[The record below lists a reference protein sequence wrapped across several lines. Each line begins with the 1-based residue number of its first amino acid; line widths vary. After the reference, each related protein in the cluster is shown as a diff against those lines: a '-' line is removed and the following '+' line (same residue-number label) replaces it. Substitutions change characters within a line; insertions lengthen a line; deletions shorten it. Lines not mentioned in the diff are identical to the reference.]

1 MRAARGRIAGTRR
14 ENRRGRRLRFR
25 SSGRNSSSSWRS
37 GELFVRHGAP
47 RDRNPSALGALSD
60 RRANLRCFSRI
71 AADSIAPEM
80 GARET
85 MEAEVEAFAA
95 ALKKAS
101 RAADNTVTNYRRDL
115 LGFRSFLIERAAILG
130 KRVDE
135 IDVASIT
142 ADHVRSYLAELM
154 KNKAARATVQ
164 RRLSAIK
171 AFFRYRETTIGAA
184 SPARTIRSPKNER
197 RLPSILQEDEI
208 LRLLEFSSS
217 SDDTTPASVRDRA
230 IFETLYSS
238 GLRVG
243 ELVGLDWRDIDEELG
258 MVMVRAGKG
267 NKDRLVPLGEPA
279 LDALKKWKTAM
290 PIAWEHDGPVI
301 TNLRGGRLTTRSVEM
316 ILERRIEAAGISAG
330 VTPHGLRHSFA
341 THMLGNG
348 ADLRS
353 IQEMLGHAS
362 LATTQRYT
370 HVSVNHL
377 KEVYRRAFP
386 RV

>member
-1 MRAARGRIAGTRR
+1 M
-14 ENRRGRRLRFR
+14 
-25 SSGRNSSSSWRS
+25 
-37 GELFVRHGAP
+37 
-47 RDRNPSALGALSD
+47 D
-60 RRANLRCFSRI
+60 
-71 AADSIAPEM
+71 
-80 GARET
+80 AREM
-85 MEAEVEAFAA
+85 MEPEVNAFAA

-115 LGFRSFLIERAAILG
+115 LAFRSFLIERAAILG
-130 KRVDE
+130 KRIDE

-154 KNKAARATVQ
+154 KNNAARATVQ

-171 AFFRYRETTIGAA
+171 AFFRYRETTVGAA
-184 SPARTIRSPKNER
+184 SPARTIRSPKNVR
-197 RLPSILQEDEI
+197 GLPSILQEDEVR
-208 LRLLEFSSS
+208 RLIEFESTPDES
-217 SDDTTPASVRDRA
+217 TPASLRDRA

-243 ELVGLDWRDIDEELG
+243 ELVGLNWRDIDEELG

-290 PIAWEHDGPVI
+290 PVAWEHNGPVI

-316 ILERRIEAAGISAG
+316 ILQRRIEAAGVSAG

>member
-1 MRAARGRIAGTRR
+1 M
-14 ENRRGRRLRFR
+14 
-25 SSGRNSSSSWRS
+25 
-37 GELFVRHGAP
+37 
-47 RDRNPSALGALSD
+47 D
-60 RRANLRCFSRI
+60 
-71 AADSIAPEM
+71 
-80 GARET
+80 AREM
-85 MEAEVEAFAA
+85 MEAEVEAFTA
-95 ALKKAS
+95 ALRKAS
-101 RAADNTVTNYRRDL
+101 RAADNTVKNYRRDL
-115 LGFRSFLIERAAILG
+115 LGFRSFLIERAAVLG

-142 ADHVRSYLAELM
+142 ADHIRSYLAELM

-164 RRLSAIK
+164 RRLSTIK

-184 SPARTIRSPKNER
+184 SPARSIRSPKNER
-197 RLPSILQEDEI
+197 RLPSILQEDEVR
-208 LRLLEFSSS
+208 RLLEVSPAP
-217 SDDTTPASVRDRA
+217 DDSTTAAIRDRA

-279 LDALKKWKTAM
+279 LDALQKWKRAM
-290 PIAWEHDGPVI
+290 PVAWEHNGPVI

-316 ILERRIEAAGISAG
+316 ILQRRIEAAGVSAG

>member
-1 MRAARGRIAGTRR
+1 
-14 ENRRGRRLRFR
+14 
-25 SSGRNSSSSWRS
+25 
-37 GELFVRHGAP
+37 
-47 RDRNPSALGALSD
+47 
-60 RRANLRCFSRI
+60 
-71 AADSIAPEM
+71 M
-80 GARET
+80 GARES
-85 MEAEVEAFAA
+85 MEPAVDAYAA

-115 LGFRSFLIERAAILG
+115 LAFRAFLIDRAALLG

-135 IDVASIT
+135 IDVAAIT
-142 ADHVRSYLAELM
+142 ADHIRSYLAELM
-154 KNKAARATVQ
+154 KTSKRATVQ

-171 AFFRYRETTIGAA
+171 AFFRYRESTTGTA
-184 SPARTIRSPKNER
+184 SPARSIRSPKNQR
-197 RLPSILQEDEI
+197 HLPSILQEDEVR
-208 LRLLEFSSS
+208 RLIEFSQSP
-217 SDDTTPASVRDRA
+217 DEPRPVALRDRA

-243 ELVGLDWRDIDEELG
+243 ELVGLNWRDIDEELG
-258 MVMVRAGKG
+258 MVMIRSGKG

-279 LDALKKWKTAM
+279 LDALLAWRRAM
-290 PIAWEHDGPVI
+290 PIAWEPTGPVI

-316 ILERRIEAAGISAG
+316 ILQRRLEAAGVSTA

-370 HVSVNHL
+370 HVSMNHL

>member
-1 MRAARGRIAGTRR
+1 M
-14 ENRRGRRLRFR
+14 
-25 SSGRNSSSSWRS
+25 
-37 GELFVRHGAP
+37 
-47 RDRNPSALGALSD
+47 D
-60 RRANLRCFSRI
+60 
-71 AADSIAPEM
+71 
-80 GARET
+80 AREM

-95 ALKKAS
+95 ALRKAS
-101 RAADNTVTNYRRDL
+101 RAADNTVTNYHRDL
-115 LGFRSFLIERAAILG
+115 LAFRSFMLERAAALR
-130 KRVDE
+130 KPVDE
-135 IDVASIT
+135 IDVTSIS
-142 ADHVRSYLAELM
+142 AEDVRSYLAELM
-154 KNKAARATVQ
+154 KHKAARATVQ

-171 AFFRYRETTIGAA
+171 AFFRYRETTIGVA
-184 SPARTIRSPKNER
+184 SPARSIRSPKNVR
-197 RLPSILQEDEI
+197 GLPSVLQEAEVRKLI
-208 LRLLEFSSS
+208 EFSPTP
-217 SDDTTPASVRDRA
+217 DDSTPASIRDRA

-243 ELVGLDWRDIDEELG
+243 ELVALDWRDIDEELG
-258 MVMVRAGKG
+258 MVMIRAGKG

-279 LDALKKWKTAM
+279 LDALKRWKTAM
-290 PIAWEHDGPVI
+290 PIAWEHNGPVI

-316 ILERRIEAAGISAG
+316 ILQRRIEAAGVTVG

-370 HVSVNHL
+370 HVSVHHL

>member
-1 MRAARGRIAGTRR
+1 M
-14 ENRRGRRLRFR
+14 
-25 SSGRNSSSSWRS
+25 
-37 GELFVRHGAP
+37 
-47 RDRNPSALGALSD
+47 D
-60 RRANLRCFSRI
+60 
-71 AADSIAPEM
+71 
-80 GARET
+80 AREM

-95 ALKKAS
+95 ALRKAS
-101 RAADNTVTNYRRDL
+101 RAADNTVTNYHRDL
-115 LGFRSFLIERAAILG
+115 LAFRSFMLERAAALR
-130 KRVDE
+130 KPVDE
-135 IDVASIT
+135 IDVTSIS
-142 ADHVRSYLAELM
+142 AEDVRSYLAELM
-154 KNKAARATVQ
+154 KHKAARATVQ

-171 AFFRYRETTIGAA
+171 AFFRYRETTIGVA
-184 SPARTIRSPKNER
+184 SPARSIRSPKNVR
-197 RLPSILQEDEI
+197 GLPSVLQEAEVRKLI
-208 LRLLEFSSS
+208 EFSPTP
-217 SDDTTPASVRDRA
+217 DDSTPASIRDRA

-243 ELVGLDWRDIDEELG
+243 ELVALDWRDIDEELG
-258 MVMVRAGKG
+258 MVMIRAGKG

-279 LDALKKWKTAM
+279 LDALLAWRRAM
-290 PIAWEHDGPVI
+290 PVAWEHNGPVI
-301 TNLRGGRLTTRSVEM
+301 TNLRGGRLTTRSVET
-316 ILERRIEAAGISAG
+316 ILRKRIEAAGVSAG